1 MTTFAKSPA
10 FPQSAVYD
18 PTRDTRQVQMAYEYG
33 AETGLNIQQY
43 VWLTLFAAHLSSH
56 GDVSDSL
63 ARNWADQSL
72 LTALERLKELA

>member
-1 MTTFAKSPA
+1 MTNFAKSPA
-10 FPQSAVYD
+10 FPQSAVFD
-18 PTRDTRQVQMAYEYG
+18 PRAGRTYPSYEFG
-33 AETGLNIQQY
+33 AETGLNIQQH

>member
-1 MTTFAKSPA
+1 MTDFAKSPA
-10 FPQSAVYD
+10 FLQPHVIYD
-18 PTRDTRQVQMAYEYG
+18 PRQDAMVPHANFG
-33 AETGLNIQQY
+33 AWPGLNIQQH

>member
-10 FPQSAVYD
+10 FPQPHVIYD
-18 PTRDTRQVQMAYEYG
+18 PRQDAMVPHANFG
-33 AETGLNIQQY
+33 AWPGLNIQQH

-56 GDVSDSL
+56 GVVSDAV

-72 LTALERLKELA
+72 FTALERLEQLA

>member
-18 PTRDTRQVQMAYEYG
+18 PTRDAAG
-33 AETGLNIQQY
+33 ADGLRVRRRDGPEHPTIR
-43 VWLTLFAAHLSSH
+43 VADAVCRSTFPA
-56 GDVSDSL
+56 GDVSDL
-63 ARNWADQSL
+63 VARNWADQSL